1 MAGFGRVDAVFPLDP
16 YDDPRPAARAK
27 VIVPAIALMIMGVL
41 SVVYVIGTSLMAG
54 GTKAQYE
61 RQIRSVEK
69 QSDMSPEQKK
79 QFQSVMRFF
88 LDYLPVINGLMAV
101 CGAAI
106 AIGGFQ
112 MITLSA
118 RWYCYV
124 ASILSMM
131 PIITP
136 PCCCCLG
143 WIFGVWA
150 IVVMNL
156 RDVQA
161 GFAFQ
166 DLLAKQK

>member
-1 MAGFGRVDAVFPLDP
+1 MAGFGSFANAYPLDP
-16 YDDPRPAARAK
+16 YDDPRPAAKAK
-27 VIVPAIALMIMGVL
+27 VIVPAIALMIMGVI
-41 SVVYVIGTSLMAG
+41 SVIFVFATSLMAG
-54 GTKAQYE
+54 GSKAQYE
-61 RQIRSVEK
+61 QQMRSFEK
-69 QSDMSPEQKK
+69 QSDMPPEQKK
-79 QFQSVMRFF
+79 QFQAGMKIYID
-88 LDYLPVINGLMAV
+88 LLPVINGLSAV

-112 MITLSA
+112 MLTLSA

-124 ASILSMM
+124 ASILSMI
-131 PIITP
+131 PFITP

-143 WIFGVWA
+143 WIFGIWA

-166 DLLAKQK
+166 SHLARQK